1 MAEMQS
7 NRNDDIFGRTDKEF
21 GAPNIDSLALKYS
34 KAQLQQMAQM
44 GRIPPI
50 YAVMAGMAQDRIQL
64 NNSQAPKTTVAQD
77 TLSQGVADSS
87 GQGITDSSGAA
98 VGAGEPVA
106 PQSTADISRAHGGLM
121 SIPRPG
127 EKYDQ
132 SNFATGGIVA
142 FDAGGE
148 VPEEQYQNPY
158 YSEIAA
164 QRASIP
170 DTQAQALQAYYAGAP
185 ERAKARSKQD
195 FNMNLIR
202 LGANIGSQS
211 GPFGLH
217 NMLKGFAATAPNF
230 AESIAGQRAD
240 EEASIK
246 GMADVEQKRR
256 TEAIEGQKSAEGI
269 FKELRQAG
277 IHAGKDTDMD
287 TQIGTYVAYQKELA
301 KLGKRKD
308 NPSDSKLRNEA
319 MDRIR
324 ADKIQAAQL
333 SLSGVQGN
341 TAVSQDRVKIEQL
354 EADIKRDEASR
365 KEAKDVSEAVDKE
378 FKSMIAPKGTKAYT
392 YQELLKAGKFAEAN
406 LMHEQEVQRI
416 VELRRGATRK
426 AISSDETV
434 APVAT
439 KKPLAAELPPDIQKL
454 VHKTYP
460 PK

>member
-21 GAPNIDSLALKYS
+21 GIPRIDSLALKYS

-142 FDAGGE
+142 FDAGGA

-195 FNMNLIR
+195 LNMNLIR
-202 LGANIGSQS
+202 LGANIGAQT
-211 GPFGLH
+211 GVEGFGLH

-301 KLGKRKD
+301 KLGVRKD

-319 MDRIR
+319 MNRIR
-324 ADKIQAAQL
+324 SDKIQAAQL

-341 TAVSQDRVKIEQL
+341 TDVARERERLHLIDL
-354 EADIKRDEASR
+354 DIKRDEASR
-365 KEAKDVSEAVDKE
+365 KEARDVSEALDKE
-378 FKSMIAPKGTKAYT
+378 YNSPVAKGEARAY
-392 YQELLKAGKFAEAN
+392 QKLLQDGKFIEAQAMKDTA
-406 LMHEQEVQRI
+406 LQRRI
-416 VELRRGATRK
+416 DVRREATRK

-434 APVAT
+434 APVVNPPPIAT
-439 KKPLAAELPPDIQKL
+439 KLPKDVTVTRNK
-454 VHKTYP
+454 
-460 PK
+460 

>member
-1 MAEMQS
+1 MAEMQYD
-7 NRNDDIFGRTDKEF
+7 RNDDIFGRTDKQF
-21 GAPNIDSLALKYS
+21 GIPSIDSLALKYS

-142 FDAGGE
+142 FDAGGA

-195 FNMNLIR
+195 LNMNLIR
-202 LGANIGSQS
+202 LGANIGAQT
-211 GPFGLH
+211 GVEGFGLH

-301 KLGKRKD
+301 KLGVRKD

-319 MDRIR
+319 MNRIR
-324 ADKIQAAQL
+324 SDKIQAAQL

-341 TAVSQDRVKIEQL
+341 TDVARERERLHLIDL
-354 EADIKRDEASR
+354 DIKRDEASR
-365 KEAKDVSEAVDKE
+365 KEARDVSEALDKE
-378 FKSMIAPKGTKAYT
+378 YNSPVAKGEARAY
-392 YQELLKAGKFAEAN
+392 QKLLQDGKFIEAQAMKDAA
-406 LMHEQEVQRI
+406 LQHRVD
-416 VELRRGATRK
+416 VRRGATRK

-434 APVAT
+434 APVVNPPPIAT
-439 KKPLAAELPPDIQKL
+439 KLPKDVTVTRNK
-454 VHKTYP
+454 
-460 PK
+460 

>member
-7 NRNDDIFGRTDKEF
+7 NRNDDIFGRTDKEV
-21 GAPNIDSLALKYS
+21 GIPNIDSLALKYS

-142 FDAGGE
+142 FDAGGA

-195 FNMNLIR
+195 LNMNLIR
-202 LGANIGSQS
+202 LGANIGAQT
-211 GPFGLH
+211 GVEGFGLH

-324 ADKIQAAQL
+324 SDKIQAAQL

-341 TAVSQDRVKIEQL
+341 TDVARERERLHLIDL
-354 EADIKRDEASR
+354 DIKRDEASR
-365 KEAKDVSEAVDKE
+365 KEARDVSDALDKE
-378 FKSMIAPKGTKAYT
+378 YNSPVAKGEARV
-392 YQELLKAGKFAEAN
+392 YQKLLQDGKFTEAQAMKDTA
-406 LMHEQEVQRI
+406 LQRRI
-416 VELRRGATRK
+416 DVRRGATRK

-434 APVAT
+434 APVVNPPPIAT
-439 KKPLAAELPPDIQKL
+439 KLPKDVTVTRNK
-454 VHKTYP
+454 
-460 PK
+460 

>member
-7 NRNDDIFGRTDKEF
+7 NRNDDVFGRTDKEF
-21 GAPNIDSLALKYS
+21 GAPSIDSLALKYS

-64 NNSQAPKTTVAQD
+64 NNSQASKTTVAQD
-77 TLSQGVADSS
+77 TLGQQVADSS

-148 VPEEQYQNPY
+148 VPEEQYRNPY

-202 LGANIGSQS
+202 LGANIGAQP
-211 GPFGLH
+211 GVFGMQ
-217 NMLKGFAATAPNF
+217 NMFKGLAATAPNF
-230 AESIAGQRAD
+230 AESLAGQRAD
-240 EEASIK
+240 TEAGIK
-246 GMADVEQKRR
+246 GMADVEQRRR
-256 TEAIEGQKSAEGI
+256 TEAIEGQKSAEGMYE
-269 FKELRQAG
+269 KEQQYKATAAKPTDFRSQVANYVKAEKYKIANGQRKPIADELLFQEADEAIQKRLTLANMMRAG
-277 IHAGKDTDMD
+277 
-287 TQIGTYVAYQKELA
+287 AYQQIADTGVTTAETGAQSA
-301 KLGKRKD
+301 KTREKSDKIKSYHESAGEADKRLETNREYRQLLRKD
-308 NPSDSKLRNEA
+308 PK
-319 MDRIR
+319 
-324 ADKIQAAQL
+324 AA
-333 SLSGVQGN
+333 
-341 TAVSQDRVKIEQL
+341 AVMRENMISEDMK
-354 EADIKRDEASR
+354 A
-365 KEAKDVSEAVDKE
+365 KEAYVLANDAD
-378 FKSMIAPKGTKAYT
+378 AP
-392 YQELLKAGKFAEAN
+392 
-406 LMHEQEVQRI
+406 
-416 VELRRGATRK
+416 
-426 AISSDETV
+426 V
-434 APVAT
+434 APAAT
-439 KKPLAAELPPDIQKL
+439 KKPLAAYKDPAKEARYQEFIK
-454 VHKTYP
+454 KG
-460 PK
+460 K

>member
-1 MAEMQS
+1 
-7 NRNDDIFGRTDKEF
+7 
-21 GAPNIDSLALKYS
+21 
-34 KAQLQQMAQM
+34 
-44 GRIPPI
+44 
-50 YAVMAGMAQDRIQL
+50 MAGMAQDRIQL
-64 NNSQAPKTTVAQD
+64 NNSQAAKTTVAQD
-77 TLSQGVADSS
+77 TLGQQVADSS

-98 VGAGEPVA
+98 VGAGAPVA
-106 PQSTADISRAHGGLM
+106 PQSAADISRAHGGLM

-148 VPEEQYQNPY
+148 VPEEQYRNPY

-185 ERAKARSKQD
+185 ERAKARSDKD

-202 LGANIGSQS
+202 LGANIGAQT
-211 GPFGLH
+211 GVEGFGMQ
-217 NMLKGFAATAPNF
+217 NAFKGLAATMPNF
-230 AESIAGQRAD
+230 AESLAGQRAD
-240 EEASIK
+240 TEAGIK
-246 GMADVEQKRR
+246 GMADVEQRRR

-287 TQIGTYVAYQKELA
+287 TQIGTYVAYQKELV
-301 KLGKRKD
+301 KEGKRKD
-308 NPSDSKLRNEA
+308 APSDSKLRNEA

-324 ADKIQAAQL
+324 EDKIRAAQL
-333 SLSGVQGN
+333 SLKGVQGN
-341 TAVSQDRVKIEQL
+341 TAVSQDRADIDRL

-365 KEAKDVSEAVDKE
+365 KEANDVSVALDKE
-378 FKSMIAPKGTKAYT
+378 YNSVIPTGEARAY
-392 YQELLKAGKFAEAN
+392 QKLLKDGKFTEAKAMKDAE
-406 LMHEQEVQRI
+406 LQRR
-416 VELRRGATRK
+416 VDVRRAATRK
-426 AISSDETV
+426 AISSDDIV

-439 KKPLAAELPPDIQKL
+439 KTPLAARLPDDIQKL
-454 VHKTYP
+454 VNKEYKT
-460 PK
+460 K

>member
-7 NRNDDIFGRTDKEF
+7 NRNDDIFGRTDKQF
-21 GAPNIDSLALKYS
+21 GIPNIDSLALKYS

-87 GQGITDSSGAA
+87 GQGIADSSGAA

-148 VPEEQYQNPY
+148 VPEEQYGSGLGDY
-158 YSEIAA
+158 YRQIAA

-195 FNMNLIR
+195 LNMNLIR

-211 GPFGLH
+211 GPFGMQ
-217 NMLKGFAATAPNF
+217 NMLKGLAATAPNF
-230 AESIAGQRAD
+230 AESLAGQRAD
-240 EEASIK
+240 TEAGIK
-246 GMADVEQKRR
+246 GMADVEQRRR
-256 TEAIEGQKSAEGI
+256 TEAIEGQKSAEGMYE
-269 FKELRQAG
+269 KEQQYKAAAAKPTDFRSQVKNYVTAEKYKIANGQRKPVADELLFQEADEVIQKRIAEARMISAG
-277 IHAGKDTDMD
+277 ASALGAQTGV
-287 TQIGTYVAYQKELA
+287 TTAETGVQSA
-301 KLGKRKD
+301 KT
-308 NPSDSKLRNEA
+308 
-319 MDRIR
+319 R
-324 ADKIQAAQL
+324 ADAEKANAYKDSVKSVDERLDPYAGTALSKDYKKLQKSDPKAAA
-333 SLSGVQGN
+333 SFRRDMITEDM
-341 TAVSQDRVKIEQL
+341 TAK
-354 EADIKRDEASR
+354 
-365 KEAKDVSEAVDKE
+365 
-378 FKSMIAPKGTKAYT
+378 
-392 YQELLKAGKFAEAN
+392 
-406 LMHEQEVQRI
+406 
-416 VELRRGATRK
+416 RK

-434 APVAT
+434 APVVN
-439 KKPLAAELPPDIQKL
+439 PPPIAARLPKDIQKL
-454 VHKTYP
+454 VDTYP

>member
-1 MAEMQS
+1 MAEMHS

-21 GAPNIDSLALKYS
+21 GAPSIDSLALKYS

-64 NNSQAPKTTVAQD
+64 NNSQASKTTVAQD
-77 TLSQGVADSS
+77 TLGQQVADSS

-148 VPEEQYQNPY
+148 VPEEQYRNPY

-185 ERAKARSKQD
+185 ERAKARSDKD

-202 LGANIGSQS
+202 LGANIGAQT
-211 GPFGLH
+211 GVEGFGMQ
-217 NMLKGFAATAPNF
+217 NAFKGLAATMPNF
-230 AESIAGQRAD
+230 AESLAGQRAD
-240 EEASIK
+240 TEAGIK
-246 GMADVEQKRR
+246 GMADVEQRRR

-287 TQIGTYVAYQKELA
+287 TQIGTYVAYQKELV
-301 KLGKRKD
+301 KEGKRKD
-308 NPSDSKLRNEA
+308 APSDSKLRNEA

-324 ADKIQAAQL
+324 EDKIRAAQL
-333 SLSGVQGN
+333 SLKGVQGN
-341 TAVSQDRVKIEQL
+341 TAVSQDRADIDRL

-365 KEAKDVSEAVDKE
+365 KEANDVSVALDKE
-378 FKSMIAPKGTKAYT
+378 YNSVIPTGEARAY
-392 YQELLKAGKFAEAN
+392 QKLLKDGKFTEAKAMKDAE
-406 LMHEQEVQRI
+406 LQRR
-416 VELRRGATRK
+416 VDVRRAATRK
-426 AISSDETV
+426 AISSDDIV

-439 KKPLAAELPPDIQKL
+439 KTPLAARLPDDIQKL
-454 VHKTYP
+454 VNKEYKT
-460 PK
+460 K

>member
-21 GAPNIDSLALKYS
+21 GAPSIDSLALKYS

-64 NNSQAPKTTVAQD
+64 NNSQASKTTVAQD
-77 TLSQGVADSS
+77 TLGQQVADSS

-148 VPEEQYQNPY
+148 VPEEQYRNPY

-202 LGANIGSQS
+202 LGANIGAQP
-211 GPFGLH
+211 GVFGMQ
-217 NMLKGFAATAPNF
+217 NMFKGLAATAPNF
-230 AESIAGQRAD
+230 AESLAGQRAD
-240 EEASIK
+240 TEAGIK
-246 GMADVEQKRR
+246 GMADVEQRRR

-287 TQIGTYVAYQKELA
+287 TQIGTYVAYQKELV
-301 KLGKRKD
+301 KEGKRKD
-308 NPSDSKLRNEA
+308 APSDSKLRNEA

-324 ADKIQAAQL
+324 EDKIRAAQL
-333 SLSGVQGN
+333 SLKGVQGN
-341 TAVSQDRVKIEQL
+341 TAVSQDRADIDRL
-354 EADIKRDEASR
+354 GADIKRDEASR
-365 KEAKDVSEAVDKE
+365 KEAKDVSDTVDKE
-378 FKSMIAPKGTKAYT
+378 FKSMIAPQGTKAYV
-392 YQELLKAGKFAEAN
+392 YQQLLRNGKFAEAN
-406 LMHEQEVQRI
+406 LMHEQEVQRVI
-416 VELRRGATRK
+416 EFRRAATRK

-434 APVAT
+434 APVVNPP
-439 KKPLAAELPPDIQKL
+439 PLAAKLPPLKDVTVTRNK
-454 VHKTYP
+454 
-460 PK
+460 

>member
-21 GAPNIDSLALKYS
+21 GIPSIDSLALKYS

-64 NNSQAPKTTVAQD
+64 NNSHAPETTVAQD
-77 TLSQGVADSS
+77 TFGQQVADSS

-142 FDAGGE
+142 FDAGGA

-195 FNMNLIR
+195 LNMNLIR

-211 GPFGLH
+211 GPFGMQ
-217 NMLKGFAATAPNF
+217 NMLKGLAATAPNF
-230 AESIAGQRAD
+230 AESLAGQRAD
-240 EEASIK
+240 EEAGIK

-256 TEAIEGQKSAEGI
+256 TEAIEGQKSAEGMYE
-269 FKELRQAG
+269 KEQQYKAAAAKPTDFRSQVSNYVKAEKYKIANGQRKPVADELLFQEADEIIQKRIAEARMISAGASALGAQTGVTAAETGAQSAKTREKSDLIKSYHESAEAADKRLEIDRDYRQLLR
-277 IHAGKDTDMD
+277 KDPKAAAVMRENMISEDMKAKEA
-287 TQIGTYVAYQKELA
+287 YVA
-301 KLGKRKD
+301 
-308 NPSDSKLRNEA
+308 
-319 MDRIR
+319 
-324 ADKIQAAQL
+324 
-333 SLSGVQGN
+333 
-341 TAVSQDRVKIEQL
+341 
-354 EADIKRDEASR
+354 
-365 KEAKDVSEAVDKE
+365 
-378 FKSMIAPKGTKAYT
+378 
-392 YQELLKAGKFAEAN
+392 AN
-406 LMHEQEVQRI
+406 
-416 VELRRGATRK
+416 
-426 AISSDETV
+426 AISSDEIV

-439 KKPLAAELPPDIQKL
+439 KTPLAAKLPPLPKDIQKL
-454 VHKTYP
+454 VDKTYP

>member
-21 GAPNIDSLALKYS
+21 GIPNIDSLALKYS

-142 FDAGGE
+142 FDAGGA

-195 FNMNLIR
+195 LNMNLIR
-202 LGANIGSQS
+202 LGANIGAQT
-211 GPFGLH
+211 GVEGFGLH

-301 KLGKRKD
+301 KLGVRKD

-319 MDRIR
+319 MNRIR
-324 ADKIQAAQL
+324 SDKIQAAQL

-341 TAVSQDRVKIEQL
+341 TDVARERERLHLIDL
-354 EADIKRDEASR
+354 DIKRDEASR
-365 KEAKDVSEAVDKE
+365 KEARDVSEALDKE
-378 FKSMIAPKGTKAYT
+378 YNSPVAKGEARAY
-392 YQELLKAGKFAEAN
+392 QKLLQDGKFIEAQAMKDAA
-406 LMHEQEVQRI
+406 LQHRVD
-416 VELRRGATRK
+416 VRRGATRK

-434 APVAT
+434 APVVNPPPIAT
-439 KKPLAAELPPDIQKL
+439 KLPKDVTVTRNK
-454 VHKTYP
+454 
-460 PK
+460 

>member
-1 MAEMQS
+1 
-7 NRNDDIFGRTDKEF
+7 
-21 GAPNIDSLALKYS
+21 
-34 KAQLQQMAQM
+34 
-44 GRIPPI
+44 
-50 YAVMAGMAQDRIQL
+50 MAQDRIQL

-77 TLSQGVADSS
+77 TLGQQVADSS

-106 PQSTADISRAHGGLM
+106 PQSTADISKAHGGLM

-148 VPEEQYQNPY
+148 VPEEQYRNPY

-211 GPFGLH
+211 GPFTMKNILTGL
-217 NMLKGFAATAPNF
+217 GATVPNF
-230 AESIAGQRAD
+230 AESLAGQRAD
-240 EEASIK
+240 EEAGIK
-246 GMADVEQKRR
+246 GMADVEQRRR

-277 IHAGKDTDMD
+277 IHAGKDTDARAEVAA
-287 TQIGTYVAYQKELA
+287 YVANQMELVKE
-301 KLGKRKD
+301 GKRKD
-308 NPSDSKLRNEA
+308 NPSMAKLQTEA
-319 MDRIR
+319 FGIIGERR
-324 ADKIQAAQL
+324 LVPSYLQHKIGAGGLENKQEETGINKQTL
-333 SLSGVQGN
+333 EVKRGD
-341 TAVSQDRVKIEQL
+341 TAVDNVAKSLERRGMPRTIEL
-354 EADIKRDEASR
+354 NRLK
-365 KEAKDVSEAVDKE
+365 KLDKE
-378 FKSMIAPKGTKAYT
+378 NR
-392 YQELLKAGKFAEAN
+392 KAGKPTTLAADYVTN
-406 LMHEQEVQRI
+406 LEKQEY
-416 VELRRGATRK
+416 LRLGGIDTPPLV
-426 AISSDETV
+426 DNN
-434 APVAT
+434 PVPVVNP
-439 KKPLAAELPPDIQKL
+439 KPLAARLPNDIQQL
-454 VHKTYP
+454 VDKKY
-460 PK
+460 K